1 MLHRLLHFRLT
12 LLLTLLILI
21 VCLLPIPETPLDEVR
36 FVDKYTHLLLFGGY
50 AWVLWAESALSA
62 RAAAPETGVRATKM
76 PLRRS
81 LWALTFGWPVCFGGL
96 VEVLQATFTTCRSG
110 DWLDFVADAV
120 GVLCAAPLGV
130 MTYRAL
136 TR

>member
-50 AWVLWAESALSA
+50 AWVLWAECALSA
-62 RAAAPETGVRATKM
+62 RTAAQETGVRATKM

-81 LWALTFGWPVCFGGL
+81 LWVCFGGL
-96 VEVLQATFTTCRSG
+96 VEVLQATLTTCRSG

-130 MTYRAL
+130 MTYRTL

>member
-50 AWVLWAESALSA
+50 A
-62 RAAAPETGVRATKM
+62 
-76 PLRRS
+76 
-81 LWALTFGWPVCFGGL
+81 
-96 VEVLQATFTTCRSG
+96 
-110 DWLDFVADAV
+110 
-120 GVLCAAPLGV
+120 
-130 MTYRAL
+130 
-136 TR
+136 

>member
-1 MLHRLLHFRLT
+1 
-12 LLLTLLILI
+12 
-21 VCLLPIPETPLDEVR
+21 
-36 FVDKYTHLLLFGGY
+36 
-50 AWVLWAESALSA
+50 
-62 RAAAPETGVRATKM
+62 M

-81 LWALTFGWPVCFGGL
+81 IWALTLGWPVCFGGL
-96 VEVLQATFTTCRSG
+96 VEVLQATLTTCRSG

-130 MTYRAL
+130 MTYRTL